1 VHRRPGLSGG
11 IYKGCVP
18 VENGFLLN
26 DGAEKKKRERALFML
41 VKQHPDV
48 VLFVV
53 GVSDLDGGR
62 DREGGREGRKERERE
77 RERKR
82 ERDLK
87 GGHDVSRV

>member
-1 VHRRPGLSGG
+1 M
-11 IYKGCVP
+11 P

-53 GVSDLDGGR
+53 GVSDLDG
-62 DREGGREGRKERERE
+62 ERGTA
-77 RERKR
+77 
-82 ERDLK
+82 LFASVFFLL
-87 GGHDVSRV
+87 VSV